1 MSDTSQAGT
10 EENQQPWSVY
20 CAVQNL
26 PAVLNDP
33 NRGKQTN
40 FFVKTWGDTFVEKTE
55 IERSPFLP
63 EITYAHFDTYLRKV
77 GRRHKRH
84 VRLSQSKLETNHI
97 KTKSKSDLSATE
109 ASINSIP
116 EIFLKQ
122 NFPLNDKN
130 VFNTVFP
137 NIAGDGRNNYQSGR
151 LLQEQLSHYLDIVE
165 VQIAKQVSQ
174 KSGAFFHAMTSHD
187 TIMEQM
193 RVACNEVRSLRAKV
207 HQVDKTLAKDSLKL
221 LGLARSRANQIAL
234 LDKLKLMAT
243 VLQTQPT
250 LQLLLSSS
258 DFVAALELI
267 ASTQEVLA
275 KELAGVVSLRH
286 LPSQLKE
293 MSRLIDKMLSTEF
306 ERYAAA
312 DLHRPLN
319 NQEGVLE
326 PEKLTS
332 LVAGLLRQN
341 HLQFLETY
349 KQEAITAAQ
358 TLLKQ
363 LMIEQLAD
371 VEDDNEHCLT
381 GSGETAPHLD
391 SAQWLKVLKLA
402 SEALGNICI
411 CYA

>member
-1 MSDTSQAGT
+1 MSDDNLHSATP
-10 EENQQPWSVY
+10 EEKKWSVY
-20 CAVQNL
+20 SAAQNL

-33 NRGKQTN
+33 NRGKQSN
-40 FFVKTWGDTFVEKTE
+40 FFVKTWGDTFVEKNE
-55 IERSPFLP
+55 IEKSPFLP

-84 VRLSQSKLETNHI
+84 VRLSQSTIEENHI
-97 KTKSKSDLSATE
+97 KARSRSDLSPTGANI
-109 ASINSIP
+109 SSIP

-130 VFNTVFP
+130 VFNTVFS
-137 NIAGDGRNNYQSGR
+137 NITNVGDGKNNYQSGR
-151 LLQEQLSHYLDIVE
+151 LLQEELSHYLDIVE

-193 RVACNEVRSLRAKV
+193 GVACNEVRSLRAKV
-207 HQVDKTLAKDSLKL
+207 NHVDKTLAKDSLKL
-221 LGLARSRANQIAL
+221 LSLARARVNHVSF

-312 DLHRPLN
+312 DLHRPFDTEN
-319 NQEGVLE
+319 GVLE

-363 LMIEQLAD
+363 LMIEQLAN

-381 GSGETAPHLD
+381 GSGETTAPNLD
-391 SAQWLKVLKLA
+391 SAQWLRVLKLA
-402 SEALGNICI
+402 SEALGM
-411 CYA
+411 